1 MFLLYQD
8 KPEPALLKAVLIVF
22 CCMWLILSNM
32 KRTHLIFFI
41 SIWVTLV
48 TISFFWNYSLVVEN
62 NSKVVLNKSQAF
74 FDQIVISRSWNAFHG
89 GVYVPINEFT
99 EPNEYLDDPLKN
111 IIDESG
117 RVLTKI
123 NPAFMTRQVSDINKK
138 KSGVQFHITSLIP
151 IRPGNEP
158 DSWETTALKSFEKGS
173 TEILELVET
182 DTTSNYRYMAPLITE
197 TSCLKCH
204 AKQGYTEGDIRG
216 GISISFSS
224 KIFVDSVNQQLLSLG
239 LIHLIIL
246 VVGII
251 GLFVFHH
258 MLKKF
263 YHIIKN
269 KNTELLQIN
278 ATKDKFFTIIAHDL
292 KSPFNSILGF
302 TNLLINEYDN
312 LDDEQRVEFI
322 NEIDK
327 SSKSSFNLLENL
339 LLWARSQRDG
349 ITINKTKNNVSDII
363 NDAIEP
369 YMQSAELK
377 EISVTINLGDDLIVN
392 ADKFTLITTIRNLFS
407 NAIKFTPQKGKIEI
421 VVTDQPQTTN
431 ISISDT
437 GVGIPDEI
445 LPKLFQIDEN
455 ITTPGT
461 ENEKGTGLGLLLCK
475 EFINKNGGDIIIE
488 SEVGRGTMITF
499 TIPKQI

>member
-1 MFLLYQD
+1 
-8 KPEPALLKAVLIVF
+8 
-22 CCMWLILSNM
+22 MWLTLSNM
-32 KRTHLIFFI
+32 KRTHLLFFVTIWIILIF
-41 SIWVTLV
+41 
-48 TISFFWNYSLVVEN
+48 ISFFWNYTLVIEN

-74 FDQIVISRSWNAFHG
+74 FDQIVTTRSWNAFHG
-89 GVYVPINEFT
+89 GVYVPVNEFT
-99 EPNEYLDDPLKN
+99 IPNEYLDDSLKN
-111 IIDESG
+111 IIDENG

-123 NPAFMTRQVSDINKK
+123 NPAFMTRQVSEINKK
-138 KSGVQFHITSLIP
+138 KSGVQFHITSLLP

-158 DSWETTALKSFEKGS
+158 DPWETTALRSFENGS
-173 TEILELVET
+173 AEILELVET
-182 DTTSNYRYMAPLITE
+182 DSTSNYRYMAPLNTE
-197 TSCLKCH
+197 ISCLVCH
-204 AKQGYTEGDIRG
+204 AKQGYSEGDIRG

-224 KIFVDSVNQQLLSLG
+224 ELYVDSVNKQLLSLS

-246 VVGII
+246 IIGII

-302 TNLLINEYDN
+302 TNLLITEYDN

-349 ITINKTKNNVSDII
+349 ITINKTEIKVSDII
-363 NDAIEP
+363 HDAIDP

-377 EISVTINLGDDLIVN
+377 AINVIINSGDDLIVI
-392 ADKFTLITTIRNLFS
+392 ADKFTLVTTIRNLFS
-407 NAIKFTPQKGKIEI
+407 NAIKFTPKKGKIEI
-421 VVTDQPQTTN
+421 VVIDEPQTTK
-431 ISISDT
+431 ISVSDT
-437 GVGIPDEI
+437 GVGIPVDI
-445 LPKLFQIDEN
+445 LPKLFQLDES
-455 ITTPGT
+455 ITTLGT
-461 ENEKGTGLGLLLCK
+461 DQEKGTGLGLLLCK
-475 EFINKNGGDIIIE
+475 EFINKNGGDIIVE
-488 SEVGRGTMITF
+488 SEVGKGTIITF
-499 TIPKQI
+499 TIPK